1 MRQNTR
7 ESGKGDHRTGTSRK
21 LLPRSATHQNTR
33 RTKEKGAYITLAI
46 QQKQHRTLTGLTYQY
61 FSWIGNIFARLF
73 YSNRKFKL
81 EQTLEV
87 AGIRTYPEAYY
98 SLVGFIFIIVFVAL
112 TPIAILTGLYPIILV
127 SLTVIP
133 IGSLIPKIK
142 ARDRAAK
149 LDIEVPFAGTYISTM
164 ATGGLS
170 PYDSLKRLSHSELMP
185 NLAKSVRDIEI
196 DVEIKGFD
204 PVTAMEKS
212 AQNLPSKEYK
222 DLLLGYASALR
233 TGGDVVHFLLMRTE
247 TMFDDLANKVR
258 AFGDRAAAL
267 MESYIALSILVTL
280 SLTII
285 YMVSISFSS
294 FWQGGFTPETFL
306 LYSYFLV
313 PAMAIAFIYLADSNQ
328 IQEPV
333 NEWGPYKVLAATSPV
348 MIFLLLT
355 MFTPFAASGLG
366 LPFSK
371 PFEEFIISLRTLF
384 GLQKGYE
391 AAIGLSIALLVWTIP
406 AAYAH
411 NYYTKRGKN
420 IEHDIT
426 NFLRDLTESRKTG
439 ASPEKCFENLAGR
452 NYGAFT
458 DHLVTASRQIRWGE
472 PFKVIYETFR
482 AKIRSWMGLINMY
495 VLVDAIDV
503 GGGTPESLETLTG
516 FSERL
521 SSIDKERKSMLK
533 PLVLMPYVG
542 VAILLFSNII
552 FLGFMGSM
560 MGVISSQSMPNADLI
575 TLIVPPLVLQS
586 FLTGMVTGKIST
598 GQTSSGFKHGVFLV
612 IIGLVIMVII
622 GKFSGLLTFGF

>member
-1 MRQNTR
+1 M
-7 ESGKGDHRTGTSRK
+7 G
-21 LLPRSATHQNTR
+21 
-33 RTKEKGAYITLAI
+33 I
-46 QQKQHRTLTGLTYQY
+46 
-61 FSWIGNIFARLF
+61 IFAKLF
-73 YSNRKFKL
+73 YSNKKFKL
-81 EQTLEV
+81 DQTLEV
-87 AGIRTYPEAYY
+87 AAIKTYPDAYY
-98 SLVGFIFIIVFVAL
+98 SLIGFIFIIVFVAL
-112 TPIAILTGLYPIILV
+112 IPIAVLTGLYPIMLA
-127 SLTVIP
+127 SLLVIP

-142 ARDRAAK
+142 AHDRAAK

-170 PYDSLKRLSHSELMP
+170 PYDSLRRLSHSELMP
-185 NLAKSVRDIEI
+185 NLAKSVRDIEV
-196 DVEIKGFD
+196 DVEIKGID

-222 DLLLGYASALR
+222 DLLLGYASTLR
-233 TGGDVVHFLLMRTE
+233 TGGDVVHYLLIRTE
-247 TMFDDLANKVR
+247 TMFNDLANKVR
-258 AFGDRAAAL
+258 SFGDRAAAL

-285 YMVSISFSS
+285 YMISIAFSS

-306 LYSYFLV
+306 LYSYFGV
-313 PAMAIAFIYLADSNQ
+313 PAIAIAFIYLADSNQ

-371 PFEEFIISLRTLF
+371 PFEEFIISLRTLV

-439 ASPEKCFENLAGR
+439 ASPEKCLENLAGR

-458 DHLVTASRQIRWGE
+458 DHLAMASRQIRWGE
-472 PFKVIYETFR
+472 PFKVIYEAFR
-482 AKIRSWMGLINMY
+482 AKIKSWMGLINMY
-495 VLVDAIDV
+495 VLVDAIEV
-503 GGGTPESLETLTG
+503 GGGTPETLETLTR
-516 FSERL
+516 FSEKL
-521 SSIDKERKSMLK
+521 SSIEKERKSMLK

-560 MGVISSQSMPNADLI
+560 MGTLSSQSMPYADLI

-586 FLTGMVTGKIST
+586 FLTGLVTGKIST
-598 GQTSSGFKHGVFLV
+598 GQASSGFKHGAFLV
-612 IIGLVIMVII
+612 IIGLVLIVVL
-622 GKFSGLLTFGF
+622 GLFSNLLSFGF

>member
-1 MRQNTR
+1 M
-7 ESGKGDHRTGTSRK
+7 GKPAKQSK
-21 LLPRSATHQNTR
+21 Q
-33 RTKEKGAYITLAI
+33 KG
-46 QQKQHRTLTGLTYQY
+46 TLTGFAYRHFY
-61 FSWIGNIFARLF
+61 WMGNIFARLF
-73 YSNRKFKL
+73 YSNKRFKL
-81 EQTLEV
+81 DQTLEV
-87 AGIRTYPEAYY
+87 AAIKTYPDAYY
-98 SLVGFIFIIVFVAL
+98 SLIGFVFIIVLVAL
-112 TPIAILTGLYPIILV
+112 IPIAVLTGLYPILL
-127 SLTVIP
+127 SPLLVIP
-133 IGSLIPKIK
+133 IGSLLPKIK
-142 ARDRAAK
+142 AHDRAAK
-149 LDIEVPFAGTYISTM
+149 LDIEVPFAGTYITTM

-170 PYDSLKRLSHSELMP
+170 PYDSLRRLSHSELMP
-185 NLAKSVRDIEI
+185 NLAKSVRDIEV
-196 DVEIKGFD
+196 DVEIKGLD

-233 TGGDVVHFLLMRTE
+233 TGGDVVHYLLMRTE
-247 TMFDDLANKVR
+247 TMFNDLANKVR
-258 AFGDRAAAL
+258 NFGDRAAAL

-285 YMVSISFSS
+285 FMVSIVFSS
-294 FWQGGFTPETFL
+294 FWSGGFTPETFL
-306 LYSYFLV
+306 LYGYLGV
-313 PAMAIAFIYLADSNQ
+313 PIIAIAFIYLADSNQ

-333 NEWGPYKVLAATSPV
+333 NEWGPYKVLAATSPI

-355 MFTPFAASGLG
+355 MFTPFAMSGLG

-371 PFEEFIISLRTLF
+371 PFEEFIISLRTLI

-411 NYYTKRGKN
+411 NYYSKRGKN

-426 NFLRDLTESRKTG
+426 NFLRDLTEARKTG

-458 DHLVTASRQIRWGE
+458 NHLSMASRQIRWGE

-482 AKIRSWMGLINMY
+482 AKIKSWMGLINMY
-495 VLVDAIDV
+495 VLVDAIEV

-516 FSERL
+516 FSEKL
-521 SSIDKERKSMLK
+521 SSIEKERKAMLK

-542 VAILLFSNII
+542 TAILLFSNII

-560 MGVISSQSMPNADLI
+560 MGSLSSGQSMPYTDLI
-575 TLIVPPLVLQS
+575 ILIVPPLILQS
-586 FLTGMVTGKIST
+586 FLTGMVAGKIST
-598 GQTSSGFKHGVFLV
+598 GQASSGFKHGVFLV
-612 IIGLVIMVII
+612 IIGLVIIVLM
-622 GKFSGLLTFGF
+622 GLFSNVLSMGF

>member
-1 MRQNTR
+1 M
-7 ESGKGDHRTGTSRK
+7 GKPAKQSK
-21 LLPRSATHQNTR
+21 Q
-33 RTKEKGAYITLAI
+33 KG
-46 QQKQHRTLTGLTYQY
+46 TLTGFAYRHFY
-61 FSWIGNIFARLF
+61 WMGNIFARLF
-73 YSNRKFKL
+73 YSNKRFKL
-81 EQTLEV
+81 DQTLEV
-87 AGIRTYPEAYY
+87 AAIKTYPDAYY
-98 SLVGFIFIIVFVAL
+98 SLIGFVFIIVLVAL
-112 TPIAILTGLYPIILV
+112 IPIAVLTGLYPILL
-127 SLTVIP
+127 SPLLVIP
-133 IGSLIPKIK
+133 IGSLLPKIR
-142 ARDRAAK
+142 AHDRAAK
-149 LDIEVPFAGTYISTM
+149 LDIEVPFAGTYITTM

-170 PYDSLKRLSHSELMP
+170 PYDSLRRLSHSELMP
-185 NLAKSVRDIEI
+185 NLAKSVRDIEV
-196 DVEIKGFD
+196 DVEIKGLD

-233 TGGDVVHFLLMRTE
+233 TGGDVVHYLLMRTE
-247 TMFDDLANKVR
+247 TMFNDLANKVR
-258 AFGDRAAAL
+258 NFGDRAAAL

-285 YMVSISFSS
+285 FMVSIVFSS
-294 FWQGGFTPETFL
+294 FWSGGFTPETFL
-306 LYSYFLV
+306 LYGYLGV
-313 PAMAIAFIYLADSNQ
+313 PIIAIAFIYLADSNQ

-333 NEWGPYKVLAATSPV
+333 NEWGPYKVLAATSPI

-355 MFTPFAASGLG
+355 MFTPFAMSGLG

-371 PFEEFIISLRTLF
+371 PFEEFIISLRTLI

-411 NYYTKRGKN
+411 NYYSKRGKN

-426 NFLRDLTESRKTG
+426 NFLRDLTEARKTG

-458 DHLVTASRQIRWGE
+458 NHLSMASRQIRWGE

-482 AKIRSWMGLINMY
+482 AKIKSWMGLINMY
-495 VLVDAIDV
+495 VLVDAIEV

-516 FSERL
+516 FSEKL
-521 SSIDKERKSMLK
+521 SSIEKERKAMLK

-542 VAILLFSNII
+542 TAILLFSNII

-560 MGVISSQSMPNADLI
+560 MGSLSSGQSMPYTDLI
-575 TLIVPPLVLQS
+575 ILIVPPLILQS
-586 FLTGMVTGKIST
+586 FLTGMVTGKICT
-598 GQTSSGFKHGVFLV
+598 GQASSGFKHGAFLV
-612 IIGLVIMVII
+612 IIGLVIIVLM
-622 GKFSGLLTFGF
+622 GLFSNVLSMGF